1 MKALPLTDA
10 WRALG
15 EDPPGSP
22 PRQPFDFDTA
32 VVGLELGPV
41 RYLLDEETAKRY
53 GEAMGKA
60 RGLYPN
66 IPARHTALLRDKH
79 YLIDGGGINARQEI
93 ELFQPPTIGDE
104 ITVTG
109 GVVEKYIRRG
119 KPYIVSVAES
129 RTQDGALIDRV
140 RLTELRK
147 RGEIAEKWE
156 FLQKEGS

>member
-1 MKALPLTDA
+1 MRALPLGQA

-22 PRQPFDFDTA
+22 PRLPFDDHTA
-32 VVGLELGPV
+32 VVGRELGPV
-41 RYLLDEETAKRY
+41 RYLLDAETAKRY
-53 GEAMGKA
+53 SEAMGKA
-60 RGLYPN
+60 QGLYPN

-79 YLIDGGGINARQEI
+79 YLIDGGGINARQEV
-93 ELFQPPTIGDE
+93 EFFQPPKVGDE

-109 GVVEKYIRRG
+109 RVVDIYTRRG
-119 KPYIVSVAES
+119 KPYIVTVAES
-129 RTQDGALIDRV
+129 RNQDGVLIDRV
-140 RLTELRK
+140 RLTEMRK